1 MVKNSYRVLAINP
14 GSTSTKIGVFD
25 GDECVFKVSI
35 DHSLEELQAFKE
47 ISDQREFRLETVLNA
62 LKENNIAIESID
74 AFSGRGGSLECCE
87 GGSYL
92 INDLMYE
99 DAKSMRIVKHP
110 SALGIVIAYELGHK
124 YQKPSFCVNPPDVDE
139 FNIEA
144 RITGIPG
151 IYRESRIHALNQ
163 KEIAIRY
170 AHKVNSEYENLNLI
184 ICHAGGGISIAAHN
198 HGKMIDCN
206 DIINGDGPM
215 APTRS
220 GFIPAKPLIS
230 LCFSGE
236 LSEKEIKALIN
247 KNGGIIAHLGTDDI
261 KEVNEMIKNGNKKA
275 KIIYDAMIYQIAK
288 QIGAMYVALKCNC
301 SAIIL
306 TGGIAN
312 DAYYVKKLSN
322 YIKKL
327 AKIEVMAGELELEAL
342 ASGAIRVLT
351 NQEKAKIYT
360 SKPVFKGLEEL

>member
-1 MVKNSYRVLAINP
+1 MALKSNYRILAINP

-25 GDECVFKVSI
+25 NANCVFKVTI
-35 DHSLEELQAFKE
+35 EHTKEDLAPFKE
-47 ISDQREFRLETVLNA
+47 ISDQKEFRLNTVLQT
-62 LKENNIAIESID
+62 LKENKIAISSID
-74 AFSGRGGSLECCE
+74 AFSGRGGSLECCV
-87 GGSYL
+87 GGTYL
-92 INDLMYE
+92 INDLMYN

-110 SALGIVIAYELGHK
+110 SALGIVIAKDLGEK
-124 YQKPSFCVNPPDVDE
+124 YHKPSFCVNPPDVDE

-144 RITGIPG
+144 RITGIPE

-170 AHKVNSEYENLNLI
+170 AKSIKRQYEDLNLI

-215 APTRS
+215 APNRS
-220 GFIPAKPLIS
+220 GFVPAKPLINM
-230 LCFSGE
+230 CFSGKYTE
-236 LSEKEIKALIN
+236 AEIKAFIN
-247 KNGGIIAHLGTDDI
+247 KNGGLMAHLGTADI
-261 KEVNEMIKNGNKKA
+261 KEVNEMIANGNKKA
-275 KIIYDAMIYQIAK
+275 QIVYDAMIYQIAK

-312 DAYYVKKLSN
+312 DAYYLKKLTK

-327 AKIEVMAGELELEAL
+327 AKVVVMPGEFELEAL
-342 ASGAIRVLT
+342 AAGALRVLT
-351 NQEKAKIYT
+351 KEEKTQEYIG
-360 SKPVFKGLEEL
+360 KPVFKGL

>member
-1 MVKNSYRVLAINP
+1 MEKSNFRILSINP
-14 GSTSTKIGVFD
+14 GSTSTKIGLFD
-25 GDECVFKVSI
+25 NDECVFRVNIEHEQDILKV
-35 DHSLEELQAFKE
+35 FKE
-47 ISDQREFRLETVLNA
+47 ISDQREFRLNTVLDA
-62 LKENNIAIESID
+62 LKENNIPIESID

-87 GGSYL
+87 GGTYE
-92 INDLMYE
+92 INELMYN

-110 SALGIVIAYELGHK
+110 SALGIVLAYELAHK
-124 YQKPSFCVNPPDVDE
+124 YNKRCFCVNPPDVDE

-151 IYRESRIHALNQ
+151 IFRESRIHALNQ

-170 AHKVNSEYENLNLI
+170 AEKVNCKYEDLNLI

-206 DIINGDGPM
+206 DIVNGDGPM

-220 GFIPAKPLIS
+220 GFIPAKPLVNM
-230 LCFSGE
+230 CFSGKY
-236 LSEKEIKALIN
+236 SEADIKALIN
-247 KNGGIIAHLGTDDI
+247 KNGGILAHLGTADI
-261 KEVNEMIKNGNKKA
+261 KEVVQMINDGNKKA
-275 KIIYDAMIYQIAK
+275 QIIYDAMIYQVAK

-312 DAYYVKKLSN
+312 DSYYVKKLN
-322 YIKKL
+322 KYIKNLCKV
-327 AKIEVMAGELELEAL
+327 EVMPGEFELEAL
-342 ASGAIRVLT
+342 AAGALRVLT
-351 NQEKAKIYT
+351 NKEKVKEYNG
-360 SKPVFKGLEEL
+360 KPVFNGVIGE